1 MISYNKALKKLAGQI
16 VRTIKDDTTYR
27 NIPFGYAQLDI
38 HSDGENVLLA
48 VKVLNSTKDAFN
60 LREFQMPLSKLQKFL
75 ISDEM
80 QNNSWVPA
88 SSIFYNDYRVL
99 KQISTGIAEIV
110 NDAGNKDKSWMFP
123 FYDTLIVLKKKK
135 SVVGAMFNGTI
146 GFVPFRERHNEVP
159 LFLMHGGFLMNK
171 VNGGYRELLGNR
183 SLDFNIY
190 HNLTRNG
197 FFLQNFE
204 NYKQVDENSLCLEVV

>member
-1 MISYNKALKKLAGQI
+1 MNSYDKALKKLAGQI
-16 VRTIKDDTTYR
+16 VRTVKPDTTYR
-27 NIPFGYAQLDI
+27 NIPFGEAQLDI

-48 VKVLNSTKDAFN
+48 VKVLNYAKDAFD
-60 LREFQMPLSKLQKFL
+60 LREFQMTLSELKKFL

-80 QNNSWVPA
+80 QSNSWVPA

-123 FYDTLIVLKKKK
+123 FYDTLIILKKKK
-135 SVVGAMFNGTI
+135 QVLQGMVDGTI
-146 GFVPFRERHNEVP
+146 GFIPFRERHNEVP
-159 LFLMHGGFLMNK
+159 MFPMHGGFLMNK
-171 VNGGYRELLGNR
+171 VNEKYSEILGRR

-197 FFLQNFE
+197 FYLQNF
-204 NYKQVDENSLCLEVV
+204 NDYKKVDENSLYLEVV